1 MGYAEFLRKVPLFS
15 ELPDADLKRLCA
27 MIKEVRLSAGETL
40 FSEGEPGEEAYV
52 IAEGEL
58 EILKIS
64 SGREVLLAVRAVGDV
79 IGEGALL
86 EQAPRNATAR
96 ARGTALLLRIH
107 KTLLDELV
115 QSSASAARIMF
126 HTVLARWRAT
136 GSMLRQSE
144 KMAQLGTLTAGV
156 AHELNNPAAAV
167 KRGADQLAGA
177 LAELLA
183 AERELARVPATSTLT
198 ATVESLRDVA
208 RQSSARLSDLDA
220 LSRADREEEIE
231 AELDARGVADPGG
244 LAPTL
249 VTLGYDTGKLGALA
263 ADVGAAALAV
273 VLRWWAAT
281 YLVWN
286 RLTEI
291 GAGAGRISEIVKALK
306 GYAYLDQAPVQEVDV
321 HEGLDSTLVI
331 LRHKLKAGINV
342 RREYAKDLPRI
353 TAWGSELNQV
363 WTNILDNAA
372 DALADQVA
380 AGTAEIVI
388 RTRREGDFVVVE
400 LADNGPGIPREI
412 QDRIFEPFFTTK
424 PPGKGTGLGLDISY
438 RIIVHRH
445 RGDLQVRARP
455 GETVFT
461 VKLPLPP
468 SRDTGKVPILN
479 PVTPPTDA
487 ELKSILENVHTI
499 AVVGLSSKPDRPSN
513 EVPAYLQK
521 HGYRIIPVNPTLT
534 EALGEKAYPEL
545 AAVPD
550 PVDAVLL
557 FVRSEAVAPIV
568 DQAIDIG
575 AKTVWMQEGIINI
588 AAADHARAAGLKVVM
603 DRCMRATWQRLMAG
617 TAEAGSGGAA
627 KG

>member
-1 MGYAEFLRKVPLFS
+1 MGYADFLRKVPLFA
-15 ELPDADLKRLCA
+15 ELPDVDLQRLCK
-27 MIKEVRLSAGETL
+27 MIKEVRLGAGETL
-40 FSEGEPGEEAYV
+40 FGEGEPGEEAYV
-52 IAEGEL
+52 IAEGDI

-64 SGREVLLAVRAVGDV
+64 SGREVLLAVRTVGDV

-86 EQAPRNATAR
+86 EQAPRAATAR
-96 ARGTALLLRIH
+96 ARGGALLLRIH

-115 QSSASAARIMF
+115 QTSASAARIMF

-177 LAELLA
+177 LTELLA
-183 AERELARVPATSTLT
+183 AERALAQLPGAPVPAATLD
-198 ATVESLRDVA
+198 ALAKHA
-208 RQSSARLSDLDA
+208 REGAARPGDLDA
-220 LSRADREEEIE
+220 LARADREEEIE
-231 AELDARGVADPGG
+231 TALHARNVPDAGD
-244 LAPTL
+244 LAPVL
-249 VTLGYDTGKLGALA
+249 VTLGYDAGALDA
-263 ADVGAAALAV
+263 LAGDVGGGNLPV
-273 VLRWWAAT
+273 VLRWLAGT

-286 RLTEI
+286 RLVEV
-291 GAGAGRISEIVKALK
+291 GHGAGRIAEIVKALK

-342 RREYAKDLPRI
+342 RREYTKDLPRI

-372 DALADQVA
+372 DALADKVA
-380 AGTAEIVI
+380 DGSAEIVI
-388 RTRREGDFVVVE
+388 RTRRDGDFVIVE
-400 LADNGPGIPREI
+400 LADNGPGIPQAI
-412 QDRIFEPFFTTK
+412 QERIFEPFFTTK

-445 RGDLQVRARP
+445 KGDLRVRSRP
-455 GETVFT
+455 GETVFA

-468 SRDTGKVPILN
+468 SGDTGKVPILN
-479 PVTPPTDA
+479 PVTPPTDN

-499 AVVGLSSKPDRPSN
+499 AVVGLSSKPDRPAHQ
-513 EVPAYLQK
+513 VPAYLQK

-534 EALGEKAYPEL
+534 EALGEKAYPDL
-545 AAVPD
+545 SSVPD
-550 PVDAVLL
+550 PVDVALL
-557 FVRSEAVAPIV
+557 FVRSEAVPPIV

-575 AKTVWMQEGIINI
+575 ARTVWMQEGIINI
-588 AAADHARAAGLKVVM
+588 AAAEHARAAGLKVVM
-603 DRCMRATWQRLMAG
+603 DRCMRATWQRLMA
-617 TAEAGSGGAA
+617 
-627 KG
+627 K